1 MHAYRTRFA
10 KDILTEFLPPA
21 QPGRRTR
28 AIIFC
33 DGMPGMPGKK
43 NLLEFYSKKGFWV
56 FSPRYRG
63 TWESGGKFLRRSPEE
78 DIREVM
84 DGLSKG
90 FTELFAGKRFT
101 VKPDAI
107 YLFASSFGGP
117 AGILLSKDPRVTKVV
132 AFSPVTD
139 QRYFITRG
147 ETHDWAKR
155 FTREAFGEAYRFSD
169 RDWEKQKNGK
179 FYNPMTNLDK
189 VDGRKILILQA
200 KDDESVPY
208 PPVKK
213 FAETSGAALW
223 LMAKGGH
230 CDSAWYTKPRFYA
243 RIAKFLRA
251 KAISHDTPSQRS
263 SRPALHER

>member
-1 MHAYRTRFA
+1 MHLDRTRFA
-10 KDILTEFLPPA
+10 KDIVAEFLPPVRPSRKA
-21 QPGRRTR
+21 KV
-28 AIIFC
+28 IIFC

-43 NLLEFYSKKGFWV
+43 ALLELYAKKGFWV
-56 FSPRYRG
+56 FAPRYRG
-63 TWESGGKFLRRSPEE
+63 TWESGGSFLRRSPEE
-78 DIREVM
+78 DIRDVI
-84 DGLSKG
+84 DALPRG
-90 FTELFAGKRFT
+90 FTELFAGKKFK

-139 QRYFITRG
+139 QRYFISKG

-155 FTREAFGEAYRFSD
+155 FTREAFGEAYRFRD
-169 RDWEKQKNGK
+169 ADWEKQKNGT
-179 FYNPMTNLDK
+179 FYNPMTNLDR
-189 VDGRKILILQA
+189 VDGKKILILQA

-213 FAETSGAALW
+213 FSEASGASLW

-230 CDSAWYTKPRFYA
+230 CDSAWYTEPRFFR
-243 RIAKFLRA
+243 RISAFLR
-251 KAISHDTPSQRS
+251 
-263 SRPALHER
+263 SR